1 MPPFTRGSCGL
12 GIHRQIMLIALAPA
26 LVVTGLL
33 VFLVFQGNLQHSRRL
48 LDQQGQLLSLI
59 HI

>member
-1 MPPFTRGSCGL
+1 MPPFTRGPCRI

-33 VFLVFQGNLQHSRRL
+33 VFVVF
-48 LDQQGQLLSLI
+48 
-59 HI
+59 